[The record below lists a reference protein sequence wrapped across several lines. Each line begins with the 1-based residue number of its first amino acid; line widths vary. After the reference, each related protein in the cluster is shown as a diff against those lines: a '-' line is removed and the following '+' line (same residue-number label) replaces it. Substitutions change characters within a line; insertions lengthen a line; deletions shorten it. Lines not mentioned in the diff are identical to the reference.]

1 MRRRRLALVGLC
13 CLLPTASRADCEPWC
28 SEPCE
33 VLNGNVEEECNDC
46 TDEFACQPGA
56 TGYTTW
62 KERVMA
68 HEKEVSSVAV
78 EADGTTHEQVQ
89 QHQVA
94 DDAPVVEP
102 VVEPVIEAETVPCQ
116 ILESADVQGKSG
128 VELHTLLS
136 RPTIIRGLI
145 DHWPAHE
152 RFGSDATGLQSPGLD
167 AFATAFGNHT
177 LLAKRANF
185 ARQACERAGADD
197 WATLVPFT
205 DVFPHL

>member
-1 MRRRRLALVGLC
+1 MPI
-13 CLLPTASRADCEPWC
+13 LPE
-28 SEPCE
+28 
-33 VLNGNVEEECNDC
+33 GI
-46 TDEFACQPGA
+46 
-56 TGYTTW
+56 
-62 KERVMA
+62 
-68 HEKEVSSVAV
+68 
-78 EADGTTHEQVQ
+78 
-89 QHQVA
+89 
-94 DDAPVVEP
+94 
-102 VVEPVIEAETVPCQ
+102 VEPVIEAETVPCQ

-167 AFATAFGNHT
+167 AFAAAFGNHT

-205 DVFPHL
+205 DVFPHIEYEHVVVYNGDVGMHRSECVHSSPPHFTACHACPPPRAHYGP